1 MNKNII
7 GAALLSLSGLLACN
21 AANAQRLADD
31 KVPAVVK
38 AAFTKQFPKAEHAKW
53 EMESRTEYEVNFKQ
67 GGADRSAT
75 YGTDGT
81 WLETEQAIKADALPE
96 PVRKAIAAGYADHKV
111 KGIDV
116 AESPKGTVYEV
127 DMEKGEESLEVVFAA
142 DGKVLESKME
152 EHKRDADDE
161 KGEEKD

>member
-7 GAALLSLSGLLACN
+7 GAALLSLSGLLVCN
-21 AANAQRLADD
+21 ATSAQRLADD
-31 KVPAVVK
+31 KVPQVVK
-38 AAFTKQFPKAEHAKW
+38 AAFMEQFPKAEHAKW
-53 EMESRTEYEVNFKQ
+53 EMESKTEYEVNFKQ
-67 GGADRSAT
+67 GGNELSAS

-81 WLETEQAIKADALPE
+81 WMETEHAIKADALPE
-96 PVRKAIAAGYADHKV
+96 AVRKAIAAGYADHKA

-127 DMEKGEESLEVVFAA
+127 DMEKGEQSIEVVFAA
-142 DGKVLESKME
+142 DGKVLESKVE
-152 EHKRDADDE
+152 ERKQDEDDE

>member
-21 AANAQRLADD
+21 AASAQRLADD

-38 AAFTKQFPKAEHAKW
+38 AAFTKQFPKAENAKW
-53 EMESRTEYEVNFKQ
+53 EMESKTEYEVNFKQ
-67 GGADRSAT
+67 AGTDRSAT
-75 YGTDGT
+75 YGTDGV
-81 WLETEQAIKADALPE
+81 WLETEHAIKAEALPE

-116 AESPKGTVYEV
+116 AESPKGTMYEV
-127 DMEKGEESLEVVFAA
+127 DMEKGEQSMEVVF
-142 DGKVLESKME
+142 DSNGKVLDSKVE
-152 EHKRDADDE
+152 EDDE